1 MKHCEVIRHKEG
13 QKKGILFMH
22 GILGSPRHFDEFVKL
37 VPEDTAIYNILLD
50 GHGGD
55 VLDFSKTSMDKW
67 KNQVFD
73 VFEEMS
79 RNLNEIHIVAH
90 SMGTL
95 FALML
100 GLMYPDKVKS
110 MILLQMPLRIGV
122 KVEAAVNSIKMLFDL
137 FEDGDTVGEAYKNAS
152 SVETNLRL
160 WEYAG
165 WAPKYIE
172 LFRESARAR
181 KTIKDLKVKTIIF
194 LSENDELVSMK
205 SSEYIPKKRN
215 IKMCIM
221 KNSSHFMYDKDDFE
235 ICLKAFR
242 KMVLGDTQK

>member
-1 MKHCEVIRHKEG
+1 MKHCEVIRYKEG
-13 QKKGILFMH
+13 QTKGILFMH

-67 KNQVFD
+67 KEQVKD
-73 VFEEMS
+73 VYEEMS

-95 FALML
+95 FALQL
-100 GLMYPDKVKS
+100 ALQHPDKVKS

-137 FEDGDTVGEAYKNAS
+137 FEEGDKTGDAYKKATS
-152 SVETNLRL
+152 IDTNTRL

-181 KTIKDLKVKTIIF
+181 RTIKDLKVKTLIF
-194 LSENDELVSMK
+194 LSENDELVSIK
-205 SSEYIPKKRN
+205 SKEYIPNKRN
-215 IKMCIM
+215 IKLCIM
-221 KNSSHFMYDKDDFE
+221 KNSAHFMYDKNDFDV
-235 ICLKAFR
+235 CLGAFR
-242 KMVLGDTQK
+242 KMVLGDVQK